1 MRRQYGM
8 LVTAVLCAAS
18 LRAQLNDT
26 IVHEPVEIKA
36 YFSNSVLLRTPGSVS
51 VIDSIQLR
59 NHHQQSL
66 VPAMNTVPGVRME
79 ERSPGSYRLS
89 LRGSLLRS
97 PFGVRNVK
105 IYLDDFPLTDAGGN
119 TYINLI
125 DPSVVQRIEVIKGPD
140 GSLFGANSGGV
151 VRLGISDGYLPGLA
165 AGVTT
170 GSYALVRAN
179 VMSQVRIRKHRIG
192 LANGWHFSQ
201 GYREHSAMVRR
212 YFHIT
217 DEWKYAPGFTLRA
230 LLFTSALDYET
241 PGGLTLQ
248 QFRDNP
254 RQARPS
260 TATLPGAEK
269 QNAHVENSTLYGGLQ
284 NESRINDYITHSFV
298 IFGSRTD
305 FVNPF
310 ITNFEQRRERSGGIR
325 TWLQAGNK
333 PDSVLHWKTWVGF
346 EGQRTNARIRNFDNN
361 GGVRDSLRAAHDLSA
376 ISYFFFARVT
386 ADLYERFLFEAALSY
401 NIAAYEYTD
410 LFPPEAEP
418 VRRNFEPQWMPKF
431 AASWLITDGFIL
443 RASVAKGFSA
453 PTLAEIRSSD
463 NRINTALQP
472 EYGWNY
478 EVGTR
483 IEDRGGILRWDLSA
497 FWYRLNRA
505 IVRKLNVA
513 GEEYFENSGSVIQ
526 PGIESQLSVFL
537 LRDGPGWFNTIEL
550 MNSYTWNAFT
560 FDSYAV
566 DTIDYSGN
574 RLTGTPEHVVVTSVR
589 TEMRFGFSAFVQH
602 YYVSS
607 LPLNDANTEWADPYH
622 LLQARIAWKYD
633 LEVLMLHVFAG
644 GDNLLNVKYSAGH
657 DLNAAGGR
665 YYNAAPPINFYGG
678 VSVTF

>member
-1 MRRQYGM
+1 MRSYYG
-8 LVTAVLCAAS
+8 VLFVALLYAGS
-18 LRAQLNDT
+18 AQAQLSDT
-26 IVHEPVEIKA
+26 IMHEPVEIKA
-36 YFSNSVLLRTPGSVS
+36 YFSNSVLLRSPGSVA
-51 VIDSIQLR
+51 VVDSAQLS

-66 VPAMNTVPGVRME
+66 LPAMNTVPGVRME

-105 IYLDDFPLTDAGGN
+105 IYLEDFPLTDAGGN

-125 DPSVVQRIEVIKGPD
+125 DPSVVQRIEVMKGPD

-151 VRLGISDGYLPGLA
+151 VRIGISDNNMPALA

-179 VMSQVRIRKHRIG
+179 VMSQIAIRKHRIG

-201 GYREHSAMVRR
+201 GYRAHSAMVRR
-212 YFHIT
+212 YFHVT
-217 DEWKYAPGFTLRA
+217 DEWNYAEGFALRA
-230 LLFTSALDYET
+230 LLFTSDLDYET

-254 RQARPS
+254 RQARPA

-284 NESRINDYITHSFV
+284 NESKINAFLTHSIAV
-298 IFGSRTD
+298 FGSKTD

-310 ITNFEQRRERSGGIR
+310 ITNYEQRRERTGGIR
-325 TWLQAGNK
+325 TWLQAGNQ
-333 PDSVLHWKTWVGF
+333 PDSVLHWNTWVGF

-386 ADLYERFLFEAALSY
+386 ADLYQRIVLEAALSY

-410 LFPPEAEP
+410 LFPPGDVP
-418 VRRNFEPQWMPKF
+418 VRRDFEPQWMPKF
-431 AASWLITDGFIL
+431 AASWLVADGFVV

-463 NRINTALQP
+463 NRINTTLQP

-478 EVGTR
+478 EAGTR
-483 IEDRGGILRWDLSA
+483 LEDRGGIMRWDLSA
-497 FWYRLNRA
+497 FWYRLDHA
-505 IVRKLNVA
+505 IVRKLNEA
-513 GEEYFENSGSVIQ
+513 GEEYFENAGSVVQ
-526 PGIESQLSVFL
+526 PGIESQLSVFV
-537 LRDGPGWFNTIEL
+537 LRDGSGWFSNIVL

-560 FDSYAV
+560 FEKYTV

-574 RLTGTPEHVVVTSVR
+574 RLTGTPEHVVVTSVKA
-589 TEMRFGFSAFVQH
+589 EMRFGFSAFVQH

-607 LPLNDANTEWADPYH
+607 LPLNDANSEWADPYH
-622 LLQARIAWKYD
+622 LLQASVTWKYD
-633 LEVLMLHVFAG
+633 LEVMMLHVFAG

-665 YYNAAPPINFYGG
+665 YYNAAPPMNFYGG